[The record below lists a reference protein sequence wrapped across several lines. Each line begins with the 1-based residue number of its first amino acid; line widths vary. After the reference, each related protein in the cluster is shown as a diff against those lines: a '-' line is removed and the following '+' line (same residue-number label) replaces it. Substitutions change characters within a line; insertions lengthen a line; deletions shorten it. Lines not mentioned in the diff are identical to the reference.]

1 MINLKTREEAL
12 ELVYNILNQ
21 GDSRYNAPEEE
32 EILADFL
39 IKQAVSIE
47 ESSFSE
53 VKEPN
58 EKEISKHFVQGK
70 EKQIAA
76 ALLKAKGFDDAEI
89 FFEKRFIGSV
99 PDILAEKEDLIVV
112 VECCS
117 CRVNKIIDYLLKTNE
132 VWVLTRGENP
142 WEEKPLF
149 EKMQWFI
156 FKKGAN
162 WNNVYNNFQKQ
173 RMEEIKRIK
182 SPIDSW

>member
-1 MINLKTREEAL
+1 M
-12 ELVYNILNQ
+12 
-21 GDSRYNAPEEE
+21 
-32 EILADFL
+32 
-39 IKQAVSIE
+39 
-47 ESSFSE
+47 
-53 VKEPN
+53 
-58 EKEISKHFVQGK
+58 
-70 EKQIAA
+70 
-76 ALLKAKGFDDAEI
+76 
-89 FFEKRFIGSV
+89 
-99 PDILAEKEDLIVV
+99 IVV

-117 CRVNKIIDYLLKTNE
+117 CRVNKIIDYLLKANE

-162 WNNVYNNFQKQ
+162 WNNVYNNLRKQ